1 MRQINAVITNF
12 ILNGLY
18 FESLKLSKFLFNYKY
33 YCFYIRFEVAT
44 IRHNELYCKF
54 TFLLLLVVHALWLPN
69 IKFIQENP
77 IAGLTSSFFKQP
89 VVGISI

>member
-1 MRQINAVITNF
+1 MDVIETNKCGY
-12 ILNGLY
+12 NKLY
-18 FESLKLSKFLFNYKY
+18 TKWIMDFESLKLSKFLFNYKY

-77 IAGLTSSFFKQP
+77 IAGLTSSFFK
-89 VVGISI
+89 